1 MMNSQPSRWPLVVIL
16 ACVVAMALSSL
27 AANAADPIKIGV
39 LAFRSKS
46 QTLAQ
51 WQPLVIVLKQ
61 AMPEKDFT
69 IDAFTLP
76 ELDAAVASRQLD
88 FVFTNPAHYIK
99 LNRQSGLSAPLATV
113 IMAERGLPISVFGGV
128 IFSLANRDSIQT
140 LADIKGKNIAAIG
153 EDSLGGYQMQAY
165 IFNQASIY
173 LPLEAKVMFTGEPH
187 DNVVQ
192 AVLTGRADVGFV
204 RTGVL
209 ESLAREGQLDIT
221 KIKVINQQNLPH
233 FPVRASTRLYPEWP
247 LAAMSHVN
255 EDVSRHV
262 AAALFLL
269 EENSKATA
277 VMGIHGFTVPADY
290 TPVTDLLRALRAP
303 PFESA
308 PTFTLYDVW
317 LRYQWQMIIGF
328 MAIALIMLLSFRLQ
342 STRRRLQLEHGA
354 MQESEA
360 NLKAVFDAMP
370 DALFELDL
378 DGRYHAV
385 KSPKDSLLA
394 VPQKALIGRTVQD
407 VLSQQSATIV
417 MAALQEANAT
427 GHSQGRQLELLVPLG
442 LRWFELSVAKKTIDG
457 QLPRFIVLSR
467 DITERKRAE
476 AYEQFRTRILELL
489 VAGEPLRKLLESVV
503 LGVEALNP
511 KMLCSILLLDAE
523 GKRLGDAIAPSLPD
537 FYNRAINGVEVGLG
551 VGSCGTAAFTG
562 ETVIVEDVATHPY
575 WVAYRPLANRAG
587 LQACWS
593 QPIFAST
600 GRVLGTFAIYH
611 REKAAPTPADLALI
625 EQGAQLV
632 SIAIERKQA
641 ENNIQIAATTFDSQE
656 SLMVTDVN
664 RMILRVNQSFSNI
677 TGYSAEEVIGQPSSM
692 FRSGRQDEDFYKV
705 MWDNINRNGGWQG
718 EVLNRRKNGEIYP
731 GFLSISAVK
740 NEQGLVTNYVSTLSD
755 ITESKAAADEIQ
767 SLAFYDPLTGLP
779 NRRLLLDRLNQAL
792 VVSARSSKGGALL
805 FLDLDHFKT
814 LNDTLGHDIGDK
826 LLQEVANRLLT
837 CVREG
842 DTVARLGGDEFVVM
856 LEDLSEQSIEAA
868 TQVEH
873 IGHKILTALNQPY
886 QLDIHEHHSTPSIG
900 IALFSDHGETQE
912 ELLKHADIAMYQ
924 AKKAGRNTLRFFD
937 PQMQETINN
946 RANLEG
952 ELRKALERKQ
962 FQLYYQIQVDDNG
975 HALGA
980 EVLIRWCHPKR
991 GLI

>member
-1 MMNSQPSRWPLVVIL
+1 MMNNQQSRWTLVVML

-46 QTLAQ
+46 QTLVQ
-51 WQPLVIVLKQ
+51 WQPLAVVLKL
-61 AMPEKDFT
+61 AMPEQDFT
-69 IDAFTLP
+69 IEAFTLP

-99 LNRQSGLSAPLATV
+99 LNHQSGLSAPLATV
-113 IMAERGLPISVFGGV
+113 IMTERGLPVSVFGGV
-128 IFSLANRDSIQT
+128 IFSLANQDSIQT
-140 LADIKGKNIAAIG
+140 LANIKGKSIAAISK
-153 EDSLGGYQMQAY
+153 DSLGGYQMQAY
-165 IFNQASIY
+165 ILNQASIY

-209 ESLAREGQLDIT
+209 EALAREGQLDIT
-221 KIKVINQQNLPH
+221 KIKIINQQNLPH

-255 EDVSRHV
+255 EDFSRHV
-262 AAALFLL
+262 AAVLFLL
-269 EENSKATA
+269 EENTSATA
-277 VMGIHGFTVPADY
+277 VLGIHGFTVPADY

-328 MAIALIMLLSFRLQ
+328 MAIALIFLLSFRLQ

-378 DGRYHAV
+378 DGRYYAV
-385 KSPKDSLLA
+385 KTPKDSLLA
-394 VPQKALIGRTVQD
+394 APQKALIGRTVQD
-407 VLSQQSATIV
+407 VLSQQSAMIV
-417 MAALQEANAT
+417 MAALQEANET
-427 GHSQGRQLELLVPLG
+427 GHSQGKQLELLVPLG

-457 QLPRFIVLSR
+457 QRPRFIVLSR

-511 KMLCSILLLDAE
+511 KMLCSILLLDAAA
-523 GKRLGDAIAPSLPD
+523 KRLSDAIAPSLPE
-537 FYNRAINGVEVGLG
+537 FYNKAINGAEIGLSA
-551 VGSCGTAAFTG
+551 GSCGTAAFTG
-562 ETVIVEDVATHPY
+562 ETVIVEDIATHPY
-575 WVAYRPLANRAG
+575 WVAYRALANRAG

-593 QPIFAST
+593 QPVFAST

-611 REKAAPTPADLALI
+611 REKATPTPVDLALI
-625 EQGAQLV
+625 EQCAQLV

-718 EVLNRRKNGEIYP
+718 EVWNRRKNGEIYP
-731 GFLSISAVK
+731 GYLSISAVK

-856 LEDLSEQSIEAA
+856 LEDLSEKSIEAA

-873 IGHKILTALNQPY
+873 IGHKILTTLNQPY

-937 PQMQETINN
+937 PQMQETINS
-946 RANLEG
+946 RANLES
-952 ELRKALERKQ
+952 ELRKAL
-962 FQLYYQIQVDDNG
+962 
-975 HALGA
+975 
-980 EVLIRWCHPKR
+980 
-991 GLI
+991 

>member
-1 MMNSQPSRWPLVVIL
+1 MMNSQQSRWPLVVIL

-69 IDAFTLP
+69 IEAFTLP

-99 LNRQSGLSAPLATV
+99 LNRQSGLSAPLATL
-113 IMAERGLPISVFGGV
+113 IMNERGLPTSVFGGV
-128 IFSLANRDSIQT
+128 IFSLASQKSIST
-140 LADIKGKNIAAIG
+140 LTDVKGKTIAAVSN
-153 EDSLGGYQMQAY
+153 DSLGGYQMETYALKQAN
-165 IFNQASIY
+165 IH
-173 LPLEAKVMFTGEPH
+173 LPKDAVMMLTAMPQ

-209 ESLAREGQLDIT
+209 EALAREGQLDIT
-221 KIKVINQQNLPH
+221 KIKIINQQNLPH
-233 FPVRASTRLYPEWP
+233 FPVVASTRLYPEWP

-269 EENSKATA
+269 EENTNATA

-290 TPVTDLLRALRAP
+290 TPVIDLLRALRAP

-317 LRYQWQMIIGF
+317 LRYQWQVIIGF
-328 MAIALIMLLSFRLQ
+328 MAIALILLLSFRLQ
-342 STRRRLQLEHGA
+342 SIRRRLQLEHGA

-394 VPQKALIGRTVQD
+394 APQKALIGKTVQD
-407 VLSQQSATIV
+407 VLSQQSATMV
-417 MAALQEANAT
+417 MAALQEANET
-427 GHSQGRQLELLVPLG
+427 GHSQGKQLQLAVPLG

-476 AYEQFRTRILELL
+476 AYEKFRTHILELL

-511 KMLCSILLLDAE
+511 TTLCSILLLDAD

-537 FYNRAINGVEVGLG
+537 FYNKAINGVEIGLS

-562 ETVIVEDVATHPY
+562 DTVIVEDIATHPY
-575 WVAYRPLANRAG
+575 WVAYSALANRAG

-593 QPIFAST
+593 QPVFAST
-600 GRVLGTFAIYH
+600 GVVLGTFAIYH

-625 EQGAQLV
+625 EQCAQLV

-664 RMILRVNQSFSNI
+664 RVILRVNQSFSNI
-677 TGYSAEEVIGQPSSM
+677 TGYSAEEVIGQPSNM
-692 FRSGRQDEDFYKV
+692 FRSGRQDEGFYKA
-705 MWDNINRNGGWQG
+705 MWENINRNGSWQG
-718 EVLNRRKNGEIYP
+718 EVWNRRKNGEVYP
-731 GFLSISAVK
+731 GYLSISAVK
-740 NEQGLVTNYVSTLSD
+740 NEQGFVTNYVSTLSD

-826 LLQEVANRLLT
+826 LLQEVANRLLA

-856 LEDLSEQSIEAA
+856 LEDLSEKSIEAA

-937 PQMQETINN
+937 PQMQTTINN

-952 ELRKALERKQ
+952 ELRKALEREQ
-962 FQLYYQIQVDDNG
+962 FQLYYQIQVDDN
-975 HALGA
+975 
-980 EVLIRWCHPKR
+980 
-991 GLI
+991 